1 MKVRFC
7 GLSMWQMDLSSAQIP
22 SFFFLK
28 QKRHPCKFLS
38 ELQALMSLPEK
49 EGFELS
55 TSSAKPAGDYAV
67 PPLQNCNKGRSDS
80 GFAVFSMGKE
90 ISFLFFASSP
100 SLLLPP
106 AAVGGRSHTARR
118 SGSMLFL
125 LKQKKT
131 SLQIPF
137 GIASVDVFTGEGGI

>member
-1 MKVRFC
+1 MIKKARRMKVRFC
-7 GLSMWQMDLSSAQIP
+7 GLSMWQMDLSSGARVP
-22 SFFFLK
+22 SFFFLNK
-28 QKRHPCKFLS
+28 KRHPCKFLS

-49 EGFELS
+49 EGFELP
-55 TSSAKPAGDYAV
+55 TSSAKPSDDYAV

-118 SGSMLFL
+118 SGSIFFRFEIITTPKRRGLH
-125 LKQKKT
+125 
-131 SLQIPF
+131 
-137 GIASVDVFTGEGGI
+137 

>member
-1 MKVRFC
+1 MIKKARRMKVRFC
-7 GLSMWQMDLSSAQIP
+7 GLSMWQMDLSSGTRVP
-22 SFFFLK
+22 SFFFLNK
-28 QKRHPCKFLS
+28 KRHPCKFLS

-55 TSSAKPAGDYAV
+55 PHQQSLLTITQSRPYRTVTRDAV
-67 PPLQNCNKGRSDS
+67 TAALRS
-80 GFAVFSMGKE
+80 FPWEKR
-90 ISFLFFASSP
+90 FLFCFSHLQRDPRVP
-100 SLLLPP
+100 SFF
-106 AAVGGRSHTARR
+106 V
-118 SGSMLFL
+118 